1 MMPMFAT
8 KPGSQGAIV
17 LILAALF
24 LSVLSFSPR
33 IFSPSSVSLH
43 DVRQDLNSQSL
54 FIKDVVKVS
63 IHPIIA
69 VPNESLNRIL
79 TRMHPE
85 ENASISNLLHA
96 VHLFGPSLQVHSK
109 KSNALIRAITILLD
123 AELSKEQF
131 SGSIPI
137 CPTRY
142 GARFFQFEPLLMGT
156 NQAGSQAHTG
166 QALCI
171 LAMQGVPLKEKL
183 TLPTGES
190 ATVDSLFQDLLA
202 TFRMDGEIYWDAI
215 TISLYL
221 PPSTEWK
228 DRFGTIFTLQ
238 EIATE
243 VLRRPIN
250 ESACA
255 GIHRLL
261 ALAIILRAHQH
272 KSFLTK
278 QTELAI
284 ESHFRQIAESLIR
297 SQQVDGSW
305 TPGWHKFLHSSTLTI
320 NSPGETSI
328 PFQVLATGHLLEWYL
343 LLDPRMQVLPD
354 SSLERAVQFLVTTLD
369 KQTQDSNWLRN
380 WYCPASH
387 AIRSAR
393 ILASS
398 TPYN

>member
-1 MMPMFAT
+1 MKPSFAT
-8 KPGSQGAIV
+8 KSGSLGAIA

-24 LSVLSFSPR
+24 LSVLPFLPH
-33 IFSPSSVSLH
+33 IFPASSISLH
-43 DVRQDLNSQSL
+43 DTQPDSNLQSL
-54 FIKDVVKVS
+54 FIKDVVKPG
-63 IHPIIA
+63 IHPTIA

-79 TRMHPE
+79 TRMQPE

-171 LAMQGVPLKEKL
+171 LAMQGIPLKEKL
-183 TLPTGES
+183 TLPTGEP

-228 DRFGTIFTLQ
+228 NRFGTTLTLQ

-250 ESACA
+250 DSACA

-305 TPGWHKFLHSSTLTI
+305 TPGWHKLLHSTSLTT
-320 NSPGETSI
+320 NSSGDTSI
-328 PFQVLATGHLLEWYL
+328 PFRILATGHFLEWYL
-343 LLDPRMQVLPD
+343 LLGSRMQVLPD
-354 SSLERAVQFLVTTLD
+354 SSLQRAANFLMTNLEQ
-369 KQTQDSNWLRN
+369 QTQDSNWLRD

-387 AIRSAR
+387 AIRSVK
-393 ILASS
+393 ILAS
-398 TPYN
+398 TP